1 MLRFL
6 HAYFKFIITVKDG
19 AFSFTVCD
27 EINSHFYKMKVV
39 NMKVSP
45 AQVEAYLK
53 GISFPASKQD
63 IIRQAED
70 NGADKPV
77 LNILGSLREKE
88 YHSPIDISKAIG
100 KMK

>member
-1 MLRFL
+1 
-6 HAYFKFIITVKDG
+6 
-19 AFSFTVCD
+19 
-27 EINSHFYKMKVV
+27 
-39 NMKVSP
+39 MKVSP
-45 AQVEAYLK
+45 AQVEFYLK
-53 GISFPASKQD
+53 GIKFPASKQD

-70 NGADKPV
+70 NGADRPV

>member
-1 MLRFL
+1 
-6 HAYFKFIITVKDG
+6 
-19 AFSFTVCD
+19 
-27 EINSHFYKMKVV
+27 
-39 NMKVSP
+39 MKVSP
-45 AQVEAYLK
+45 AQVEFYLK
-53 GISFPASKQD
+53 GIKFPANKQD
-63 IIRQAED
+63 IIQQAED

>member
-1 MLRFL
+1 
-6 HAYFKFIITVKDG
+6 
-19 AFSFTVCD
+19 
-27 EINSHFYKMKVV
+27 MKVV
-39 NMKVSP
+39 NVKVSP

-88 YHSPIDISKAIG
+88 YYSPIDISKAIG

>member
-1 MLRFL
+1 MDSNGHFFANFL
-6 HAYFKFIITVKDG
+6 QKVK
-19 AFSFTVCD
+19 V
-27 EINSHFYKMKVV
+27 INV
-39 NMKVSP
+39 KVSP
-45 AQVEAYLK
+45 AQVESYLK

-70 NGADKPV
+70 NGADEPV

-88 YHSPIDISKAIG
+88 YQSPIDISKAIG